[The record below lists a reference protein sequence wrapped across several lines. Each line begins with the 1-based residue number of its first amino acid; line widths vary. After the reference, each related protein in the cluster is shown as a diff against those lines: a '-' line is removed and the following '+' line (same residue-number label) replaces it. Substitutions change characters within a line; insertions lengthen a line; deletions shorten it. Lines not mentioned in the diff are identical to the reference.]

1 MLKTITSEELDNL
14 ALGAWI
20 LGTGGGGNPEPGRLI
35 MQQLYSEGFRV
46 QLVDTDAVGS
56 GSLIATVA
64 SQGAPLVS
72 QERFKDP
79 KVIAWSVEV
88 LAAHLGVRFTHLMSL
103 EVGGSNAFYPLMA
116 AAELGY
122 PVIDADWMGRA
133 YPELQMAGMCLSDIP
148 PYPLSSVDPRGLETL
163 ITSATD
169 WKRLETISRKI
180 CSAYGS
186 TASICLP
193 PSNGNQVKKNSVP
206 GTISFAI
213 EIGATIKDAQRKK
226 DDPIEALLKLTG
238 GMLLFRGKIT
248 DVDRQPSEGF
258 LRGSLSITG
267 TSGFEHQSLQI
278 EFQNEW
284 LLAQSDGKPVAMS
297 PDLICLLDEVSG
309 EAIGTEAARYGQRVC
324 AVVLP
329 PPEIFTTA
337 EGLAL
342 VGPRAFGFPLDY
354 TPAFSI

>member
-1 MLKTITSEELDNL
+1 MLKTITSEEIDCL

-35 MQQLYSEGFRV
+35 MQNLYKEGTRV
-46 QLVDTDAVGS
+46 QLIDPDTIRDDAS
-56 GSLIATVA
+56 IATVA

-79 KVIAWSVEV
+79 KVIARSVEL
-88 LAAHLGVRFTHLMSL
+88 LARHLEIQFSCLMAL

-116 AAELGY
+116 AAELGL
-122 PVIDADWMGRA
+122 PVVDADWMGRA

-148 PYPLSSVDPRGLETL
+148 PFPLVSVDPRGFETV
-163 ITSATD
+163 ITNATD
-169 WKRLETISRKI
+169 WKRLEDISRKI

-193 PSNGNQVKKNSVP
+193 PATGKQMKNNAVP
-206 GTISFAI
+206 RTLSFAI
-213 EIGATIKDAQRKK
+213 EIGATVKLANSRKES
-226 DDPIEALLKLTG
+226 PIEALLALTG
-238 GMLLFRGKIT
+238 GTLLFQGKVT
-248 DVDRQPSEGF
+248 DVERRPSEGF
-258 LRGSLSITG
+258 LRGSLTITG
-267 TSGFEHQSLQI
+267 SSDFTHQNLQI

-284 LLAQSDGKPVAMS
+284 LLARSDEAPVAMS
-297 PDLICLLDEVSG
+297 PDLICLLDEVTG

-324 AVVLP
+324 VVVMP
-329 PPEIFTTA
+329 PPDIFCTTA
-337 EGLAL
+337 GLAL

-354 TPAFSI
+354 SSAFST